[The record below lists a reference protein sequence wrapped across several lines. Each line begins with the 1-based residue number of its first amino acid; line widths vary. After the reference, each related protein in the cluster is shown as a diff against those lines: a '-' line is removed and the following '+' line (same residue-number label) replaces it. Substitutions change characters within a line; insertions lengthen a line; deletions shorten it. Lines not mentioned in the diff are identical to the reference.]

1 MHPLDEFQMAKI
13 KSVRDIKTAGKRVL
27 MRVDFN
33 VPLDDSGHI
42 TDNTRITAALPTI
55 NYLLEQG
62 AKVVLVSHLGR
73 PKGVKNPKF
82 SLKPAAAALA
92 EKVGRPVTFI
102 EDCIGPAVEN
112 AVKSMTAGSII
123 LLENLRFHSG
133 EQANDPGFSQ
143 ALSRLGEIYVNDAF
157 GTAHREHAST
167 SGVTKYLPDRAA
179 GLLLEK
185 ELEFFGGK
193 LAKPQRPFVV
203 ILGGAKVSDK
213 IGVIEALL
221 EKADSIL
228 IGGAMAYTF
237 MLARG
242 AGVGDS
248 LSEPDK
254 ITVAAT
260 ALDKAAERGLGFLLP
275 EDHLIVD
282 QLDPGAGT
290 VGEMKSVEGS
300 IPDGWIGVDIGAVTI
315 ELYRTEIAGA
325 KTIFWNGP
333 MGIFEIPSCGKGTFQ
348 IAEAV
353 AANSGA
359 VSVIGGGDSVTALNR
374 SGMADK
380 VTFISTGGG
389 AGLELLEGQVL
400 PGVTSL
406 ETH

>member
-1 MHPLDEFQMAKI
+1 MTKI
-13 KSVRDIKTAGKRVL
+13 KSVKDLETAGKRVL

-33 VPLDDSGHI
+33 VPLDESGHI
-42 TDNTRITAALPTI
+42 TDDTRNTAALPTI
-55 NYLLEQG
+55 NYLMEQG

-73 PKGVKNPKF
+73 PKGVKDPKF
-82 SLKPAAAALA
+82 SLKPAAASLA
-92 EKVGRPVTFI
+92 EKAGRPVTFL

-133 EQANDPGFSQ
+133 EQANDPVFSQ

-157 GTAHREHAST
+157 GAAHRAHAST
-167 SGVTKYLPDRAA
+167 TGVTENMPDRAA
-179 GLLLEK
+179 GLLLQK
-185 ELEFFGGK
+185 ELDFFGDI
-193 LAKPQRPFVV
+193 LAEPQRPFIV

-213 IGVIEALL
+213 IGVIDALL
-221 EKADSIL
+221 ERADSIL

-254 ITVAAT
+254 VTVASA
-260 ALDKAAERGLGFLLP
+260 ALDKAAEKGLRFLLP
-275 EDHLIVD
+275 EDHLIAD

-290 VGEMKSVEGS
+290 VGEVKAVDGD
-300 IPDGWIGVDIGAVTI
+300 IPDGWKGVDIGAATI
-315 ELYRTEIAGA
+315 ELYRAEIAGA

-353 AANSGA
+353 AGNSGA
-359 VSVIGGGDSVTALNR
+359 ISVIGGGDSVTAINQ
-374 SGMADK
+374 SGLADR

-389 AGLELLEGQVL
+389 AGLELLEGRVL
-400 PGVTSL
+400 PGVAAL
-406 ETH
+406 ELSGN

>member
-1 MHPLDEFQMAKI
+1 MAKI
-13 KSVRDIKTAGKRVL
+13 KSVRDIEAAGKRVL

-42 TDNTRITAALPTI
+42 TDDTRITAALPTI

-73 PKGVKNPKF
+73 PKGVKTPKF
-82 SLKPAAAALA
+82 SLKPAAASLA
-92 EKVGRPVTFI
+92 EKVGRPVTFL

-112 AVKSMTAGSII
+112 AVKSMTDGSII

-167 SGVTKYLPDRAA
+167 EGVTEYLPDRAA

-237 MLARG
+237 MLAKG

-254 ITVAAT
+254 ITVAEAV
-260 ALDKAAERGLGFLLP
+260 LDKAAERGLRFLLP

-282 QLDPGAGT
+282 QFDPDTGT
-290 VGEMKSVEGS
+290 VGEVKSADGG
-300 IPDGWIGVDIGAVTI
+300 IPDGWKGVDIGDHTI
-315 ELYRTEIAGA
+315 ELYREEIAGA

-333 MGIFEIPSCGKGTFQ
+333 MGIFEIPSCGNGTFQ

-374 SGMADK
+374 SGLADK

-389 AGLELLEGQVL
+389 AGLELLEGRVL
-400 PGVTSL
+400 PGVAAL